1 MSYATNLEAPSKIG
15 TKETFLLCT
24 EKWEN
29 RFCKSCEFEPEIA
42 WSWCGHFFGIDEP
55 YCVKESIPVTWGFA
69 VCSGEWKDIV

>member
-29 RFCKSCEFEPEIA
+29 RFCKSCDFEL
-42 WSWCGHFFGIDEP
+42 
-55 YCVKESIPVTWGFA
+55 FA
-69 VCSGEWKDIV
+69 HNSNDFEKRI